1 MEQDMNH
8 EKPNINEEDLQTKLL
23 TNNNNNN
30 VQKGGLKT
38 MPFIIANEAFER
50 VASGG
55 SMANMILYLMEVYNM
70 EAVAGTS
77 VIYMISALS
86 CSLSIVGAFVS
97 DSCLGRFRAIAIG
110 SFSSLLGMTFLWL
123 TAMVPQLT
131 PSEPGT
137 GFCLPTPAQLGFLLV
152 SLGLITTGS
161 ACIKPCSMAFGADQ
175 FKHHNNPRLTDSYFN
190 WYYATLAISALVTST
205 VVVYIQEQFGWR
217 IGFAVP
223 VLVMLCS
230 TLAFLLGSS
239 LYVKVKVNKSL
250 FSGFIQVLIVAY
262 RNRNIHLLPGDNYNH
277 SDGMDPVELT
287 DNLRCLNKACVV
299 RDAIPRNVPTVETV
313 ESLKSVIG
321 IIPIW
326 SSGILPHT
334 CFVSTFPILQA
345 KKMNRNIAPWLEIP
359 AASYGV
365 FSLLTVLIWVTF
377 YDRVLVPLLAKF
389 TNEPCGLH
397 PKTRIGIGLILSI
410 IAMVVAAIMETIR
423 RDLANTNS
431 SADMSA
437 MWLVPQYILLGLN
450 DAFNTIGRMELY
462 YSELPK
468 SMGSLAMAVFLLSAA
483 VADFVGYL
491 LTNTVD
497 FVTSHKGGVSWLS
510 SDIDAG
516 HVNYYYWL
524 LCFVN
529 LLNFFYYL
537 YCCRIHRSSESR
549 LLHDV
554 SEERRDRVE
563 HNI

>member
-23 TNNNNNN
+23 TNNNN

-70 EAVAGTS
+70 EAVTGTS

-97 DSCLGRFRAIAIG
+97 DSCLGRFQAIGIG

-123 TAMVPQLT
+123 TSMVPQLT

-137 GFCLPTPAQLGFLLV
+137 AFCIPTPAQLGFLLV
-152 SLGLITTGS
+152 SLCLISTGS
-161 ACIKPCSMAFGADQ
+161 ASIKPCSMAFGADQ
-175 FKHHNNPRLTDSYFN
+175 FKHHNNLRLTDSYFN

-230 TLAFLLGSS
+230 TLVFLLGSS
-239 LYVKVKVNKSL
+239 LYVKVKVNKSP

-262 RNRNIHLLPGDNYNH
+262 RNRRIHLLPGDNYNH
-277 SDGMDPVELT
+277 SDEMDRVELT
-287 DNLRCLNKACVV
+287 DKLRFLNKACVV

-313 ESLKSVIG
+313 ESLKSIIG

-326 SSGILPHT
+326 SSGILPNI

-345 KKMNRNIAPWLEIP
+345 KKMNRNVTPWLEIP
-359 AASYGV
+359 AASYGM

-377 YDRVLVPLLAKF
+377 YDRILVPLLAKF
-389 TNEPCGLH
+389 TNEPRGLH

-423 RDLANTNS
+423 RGLGNTNS
-431 SADMSA
+431 SVDMSA
-437 MWLVPQYILLGLN
+437 MWLVPQFILLGLT

-468 SMGSLAMAVFLLSAA
+468 SMGSLAMAVFFLSSA

-491 LTNTVD
+491 LTNSVD

-529 LLNFFYYL
+529 LLNLFYYL
-537 YCCRIHRSSESR
+537 YCCRIHRSSESM
-549 LLHDV
+549 LLHDA
-554 SEERRDRVE
+554 SEEGGDRVE